1 MYVNPFILKRENIL
15 EKSAI
20 KHEFDTE
27 IFLEIDHL
35 EGLLNDSRDEII
47 DNLNELLMKSN
58 NSLLLNAIRYL
69 RKNKFLRF
77 VNSSNE
83 IKELVPENL
92 KEEIEKFNSL
102 YNQFVFLSESA
113 ESMYSNSLKEVRQRF
128 IDILKENSSIANGLH
143 MVNPQIYSK
152 LTSYLHTPLE
162 EHKSKHRK
170 VEGTLYNFISRS
182 ALKTSPFSDITNV
195 GRVQLLD
202 QNIVAENYH
211 KSVSLNYTFVYKMT
225 FYYLYKS
232 NLFIENINYTI
243 PPFSISTENGQHY
256 IEFLSKKDNTERAKV
271 YLSEER
277 LGKLKIPKSL
287 VDLFNEKDMDNY
299 LTFDELHS
307 ILGKEIAK
315 EKIHFVI
322 RNYLKIGLL
331 IPVIGFN
338 EKNYQALVADV
349 KNKLVHLLEEKS
361 YIELITYLDEIYD
374 TTKQISSAKEIHEKH
389 SCFNK
394 LNSILKEIKE
404 RTGINFSSNQVF
416 YEDGYYSDVEYM
428 ESKVLDQFI
437 SPLLQIQK
445 FTLIFDTS
453 IRLRYEFAA
462 RLKDLG
468 TQDYLEMDSD
478 FFSILFDL
486 SKDMMSYW
494 ENPAYIASEQFHSKD
509 LRELDKLKFDF
520 MEDINTLCKHDA
532 SSTIDI
538 KDLIDTYIQKIPE
551 KILMEKGISTGV
563 FAQINQDNLIIN
575 SLYEGQERYSARF
588 MNYFKDYLNEDA
600 DYRNYIKDFYDD
612 NNYYELT
619 DTYGFNGN
627 VKEQRLSRECY
638 TLGVGTRRFTM
649 ENNDSLHMVEDFKVD
664 IRDGLFRFIDVN
676 GEEAKICFRGSLSPT
691 YMPGYIAI
699 LLQMFTSGAMYYKLG
714 EMVKKEHIPRITYGN
729 IILTRKRVCL
739 TFIQDELI
747 RKEIEGDYEYYKRL
761 NLVFSKFEL
770 DKEFFIVID
779 RSTQLNDEE
788 LLKFKPLY
796 INIEN
801 PLSVKVF
808 EKEIVDKFDKSVLK
822 LLFME
827 EYLSNSGPY
836 AKELNYEIYQKGGE
850 EDGRVFST
858 ESAKFNDLL

>member
-1 MYVNPFILKRENIL
+1 MNVNPFVLKRENIL

-20 KHEFDTE
+20 RHEFDTG
-27 IFLEIDHL
+27 IFQEIDHL
-35 EGLLNDSRDEII
+35 EKLLNNSREKII
-47 DNLNELLMKSN
+47 DNLNELLKKTN
-58 NSLLLNAIRYL
+58 NSLMLNSIRYL
-69 RKNKFLRF
+69 RKNKFHRF
-77 VNSSNE
+77 VNSSYE
-83 IKELVPENL
+83 IQELVPEILN
-92 KEEIEKFNSL
+92 EEIVKFNSL
-102 YNQFVFLSESA
+102 FNQYIFLTESA
-113 ESMYSNSLKEVRQRF
+113 ESMYSNSLTEVRQRF
-128 IDILKENSSIANGLH
+128 IDILKENPSISKGLH

-152 LTSYLHTPLE
+152 LTSYIHTPLE

-170 VEGTLYNFISRS
+170 IESTLYNFISRS

-195 GRVQLLD
+195 GRVQFSD
-202 QNIVAENYH
+202 RNIVAENYH

-225 FYYLYKS
+225 FYYLYNS
-232 NLFIENINYTI
+232 NLFIENITYTI

-287 VDLFNEKDMDNY
+287 VDLFNEKDMDNN
-299 LTFDELHS
+299 LSFDELHS
-307 ILGKEIAK
+307 VLGKEIPK
-315 EKIHFVI
+315 EKIRFII

-338 EKNYQALVADV
+338 EKNYQALVEDI
-349 KNKLVHLLEEKS
+349 KNKLIHILEEKA
-361 YIELITYLDEIYD
+361 YIKLITYLDEIYE
-374 TTKQISSAKEIHEKH
+374 TSKQISSAGDIHEKH
-389 SCFNK
+389 SYFK
-394 LNSILKEIKE
+394 RLNSILKEIKDT
-404 RTGINFSSNQVF
+404 TGINFSSNQVF
-416 YEDGYYSDVEYM
+416 YEDGYYSDVEFM
-428 ESKVLDQFI
+428 ESKVLNQFL
-437 SPLLQIQK
+437 SPLKQIQK

-462 RLKDLG
+462 RLKSLG
-468 TQDYLEMDSD
+468 IQDYLEMDSD
-478 FFSILFDL
+478 FFSILFEL
-486 SKDMMSYW
+486 SKDMMNYW
-494 ENPAYIASEQFHSKD
+494 ENPAYIASEQFQSEE
-509 LRELDKLKFDF
+509 LRELDNLKHNFI
-520 MEDINTLCKHDA
+520 EDINKLCKNDT
-532 SSTIDI
+532 SSSIDI
-538 KDLIDTYIQKIPE
+538 KDLIDTYIQKIPD
-551 KILMEKGISTGV
+551 KVRLEKGISTGV

-575 SLYEGQERYSARF
+575 SLYEGQERYLARF
-588 MNYFKDYLNEDA
+588 MNYFKDYLHEDD
-600 DYRNYIKDFYDD
+600 DYQNYIRDFYDD

-649 ENNDSLHMVEDFKVD
+649 ENDESLHMVEDFKVD
-664 IRDGLFRFIDVN
+664 IHDNLLRFIDKN
-676 GEEAKICFRGSLSPT
+676 GKEAKICFRGSLSPT

-714 EMVKKEHIPRITYGN
+714 EMVKKEHIPRITYDN

-739 TFIQDELI
+739 TFIQDEI
-747 RKEIEGDYEYYKRL
+747 TRKEMESDFEYYKRL
-761 NLVFSKFEL
+761 NIVFSKLEL

-808 EKEIVDKFDKSVLK
+808 EKEVVDGFDKSVLK

-850 EDGRVFST
+850 EDGRILNL
-858 ESAKFNDLL
+858 ESAKFNGLF